1 MIGSIAATVVFLLLA
16 GLIGYKLSRGR
27 SLKSPLPGTPAA
39 APAAATSAEAKSSKS
54 IDGWKWGRRGV
65 ILAIIA
71 WCAYSIDQEVGFP
84 GTWVANKTYKKSVW
98 IEIDEKLTP
107 VKICKKLPAGTWK
120 FSMPDVENYDRLI
133 AQERNSKKQRQL
145 LEDSPYRRLVQ
156 VGDAQPAHFAL
167 ADGML
172 INETVRGETFEI
184 STDGCAIITPRF
196 VEYGRVPINLVD
208 NRGSMAV
215 RILFEKK
222 G

>member
-1 MIGSIAATVVFLLLA
+1 MIGSIAATVAFLLLA
-16 GLIGYKLSRGR
+16 GLIGYKLSKGRG
-27 SLKSPLPGTPAA
+27 LKLPSSGGTSAPAATPAA
-39 APAAATSAEAKSSKS
+39 KPSG
-54 IDGWKWGRRGV
+54 IDGWKWGRRGI

-120 FSMPDVENYDRLI
+120 FSMPDVEKYEQALL
-133 AQERNSKKQRQL
+133 AERDPIRRRQL
-145 LEDSPYRRLVQ
+145 LEQNPYRRLVQ
-156 VGDAQPAHFAL
+156 VGESEPAHFAL